1 MEMTDQAA
9 ELKAALPVCDWV
21 YFATTAKEC
30 WTVTKDFVSEAKI
43 IFAHVYNKQRIRM
56 PNVQH
61 LEPGEKI
68 LLVHGGGGRP
78 YHALFC
84 CTIGAAERPVQ
95 NTDLRHTFP
104 VFAYVDESL
113 NERLYAT
120 GYDVDPV
127 LKKFTGIT
135 IAELQD
141 VRHITCSIQKPLGNN
156 TLRRW
161 DEVFRLGR
169 VAENL

>member
-1 MEMTDQAA
+1 MEMSDHAA

-30 WTVTKDFVSEAKI
+30 WTVTKEFVSEAKI
-43 IFAHVYNKQRIRM
+43 IFAHIYNKQHIRM

-61 LEPGEKI
+61 LEPGDKI
-68 LLVHGGGGRP
+68 LLVHGGGGKP
-78 YHALFC
+78 YRALFC
-84 CTIGAAERPVQ
+84 CTTGAAERPVR
-95 NTDLRHTFP
+95 NVDLRHTFP
-104 VFAYVDESL
+104 VFSYADESL

-120 GYDVDPV
+120 GYDPDPV

-135 IAELQD
+135 LAALED
-141 VRHITCSIQKPLGNN
+141 VHHITWSIAKPLGNN

-161 DEVFRLGR
+161 DEVFPLGR
-169 VAENL
+169 AAESL